1 MDYTD
6 NVLIKLKRQYSK
18 DETVAALSKKLEISE
33 IQNKKLSSEIQHL
46 EFKLKENIDK
56 HQENKLARIEAR
68 KNKLFQN
75 SLSQNKKLN
84 KQVSEL
90 RKLRG
95 ELFSKINKL
104 EKDALNVC

>member
-1 MDYTD
+1 MDYID
-6 NVLIKLKRQYSK
+6 NVLIKLSRKYSK
-18 DETVAALSKKLEISE
+18 DETVSALSKKLEISE
-33 IQNKKLSSEIQHL
+33 IQNGKLISEIHYL

-56 HQENKLARIEAR
+56 DQENKLARIEAR
-68 KNKLFQN
+68 KTKIFQN

>member
-33 IQNKKLSSEIQHL
+33 IQNGKLSSEIQHL

-75 SLSQNKKLN
+75 TLSQNKKLV

>member
-1 MDYTD
+1 MG
-6 NVLIKLKRQYSK
+6 NSRI
-18 DETVAALSKKLEISE
+18 
-33 IQNKKLSSEIQHL
+33 
-46 EFKLKENIDK
+46 
-56 HQENKLARIEAR
+56 RIEAR
-68 KNKLFQN
+68 KNKIFQN
-75 SLSQNKKLN
+75 SLIQNKKLN